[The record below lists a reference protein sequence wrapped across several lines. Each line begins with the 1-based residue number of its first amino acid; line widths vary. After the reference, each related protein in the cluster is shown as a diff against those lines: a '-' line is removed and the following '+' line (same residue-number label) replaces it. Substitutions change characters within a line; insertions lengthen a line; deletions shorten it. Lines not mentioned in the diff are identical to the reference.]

1 LAAQA
6 IVSDAHQ
13 LTNVTTAKIASSC
26 KEVLVTL
33 PVPLVLLLTKRPSS
47 VFLVTPRA
55 RLVSIIPVHVP
66 AASLE
71 MVSCR
76 LLVSIRSV
84 SRNVL
89 KVLSPWMVSV
99 KSATSDVPSVSV
111 PLETVLPAPL
121 EDIFTTLLVGTTAQE
136 SSMPMEDVLTNA
148 HPVTSD
154 NPIKSASRAQLNARL
169 AAATQL
175 A

>member
-1 LAAQA
+1 
-6 IVSDAHQ
+6 
-13 LTNVTTAKIASSC
+13 
-26 KEVLVTL
+26 
-33 PVPLVLLLTKRPSS
+33 
-47 VFLVTPRA
+47 
-55 RLVSIIPVHVP
+55 
-66 AASLE
+66 
-71 MVSCR
+71 
-76 LLVSIRSV
+76 
-84 SRNVL
+84 
-89 KVLSPWMVSV
+89 MVSV